1 MSTTRFASPTALEC
15 SSASDMW
22 IGVLFLI
29 FLNDLNEEKEVEPT
43 GENLGTHGE
52 KRRNPRQKWRLR
64 GGAGACG
71 GGGRGGGGGDDARC
85 RLAQH
90 EERYM

>member
-1 MSTTRFASPTALEC
+1 MVTNGERDGTLRRVA
-15 SSASDMW
+15 D
-22 IGVLFLI
+22 LFLTL
-29 FLNDLNEEKEVEPT
+29 LNGLNEEKEVEPT

-71 GGGRGGGGGDDARC
+71 GGVG
-85 RLAQH
+85 
-90 EERYM
+90 